1 MRHQAKR
8 SERSEIRADA
18 RSDPALQEIIL
29 ERARRAPALQAK
41 GACWYCD
48 EPVDNVRR
56 FCSLACRDDYFEE
69 ENELEQK

>member
-1 MRHQAKR
+1 MRSQTKR
-8 SERSEIRADA
+8 PEHRA
-18 RSDPALQEIIL
+18 DPALQEIIL
-29 ERARRAPALQAK
+29 ERARRAPVLQAK

-69 ENELEQK
+69 ENEPEQGASSLE